1 MGSTV
6 LDAGVPTGPGLH
18 VYAHCQRGT
27 SGGVVVLVVNTDR
40 NAPHALVLPIASMRY
55 TLDAANLLDADV
67 RLNGRTLA
75 LEASDRLPDIAGIP
89 TAADDVTFQPVTI
102 TFLAIPDAGNKACR

>member
-1 MGSTV
+1 
-6 LDAGVPTGPGLH
+6 
-18 VYAHCQRGT
+18 
-27 SGGVVVLVVNTDR
+27 
-40 NAPHALVLPIASMRY
+40 MRY